1 MRLHKQTAEVG
12 GERLYD
18 EGGLRDHGLELTLSL
33 TQGSA
38 PQKEAWR

>member
-18 EGGLRDHGLELTLSL
+18 LRDRGFELTLSL

-38 PQKEAWR
+38 PQKAARR